1 MARPLVPPRHIQVQV
16 RPEAPALDGAPAF
29 LLVCGEG
36 TGVAA
41 PLSRCGF
48 GCGQGR
54 RICISK
60 FTKCSS
66 PLGSDPSPKL
76 QAWLQVESGGGE
88 TWTHL
93 QETTL
98 PPSSPPAPSLLSRS
112 CSLSRG
118 LRRAGPN
125 DPPNAPDSRSIHA
138 CLRTQQGRPLCKAQ
152 SSKPHAQKRKR
163 LRAPWHLLGY
173 SESTQALFSTNG
185 SVS

>member
-1 MARPLVPPRHIQVQV
+1 MMVHQHSCWSV
-16 RPEAPALDGAPAF
+16 
-29 LLVCGEG
+29 
-36 TGVAA
+36 
-41 PLSRCGF
+41 
-48 GCGQGR
+48 GR
-54 RICISK
+54 G
-60 FTKCSS
+60 
-66 PLGSDPSPKL
+66 PG
-76 QAWLQVESGGGE
+76 W
-88 TWTHL
+88 
-93 QETTL
+93 L
-98 PPSSPPAPSLLSRS
+98 PPSAGVDLGVGRAAGSAFPSSLSVAVLWALILRQSCRLGCRLSQGVGRHGPTSKRQPSPPSPPPAPSLLSRS

-138 CLRTQQGRPLCKAQ
+138 CLRIQQGRPLCKAQ